1 MFYRLLAVSTFILG
15 TLGWPAISLAEAAS
29 SEEATLVVYRV
40 DESVKT
46 GRVKMNIHVDEA
58 SMGRIKAEDGLVF
71 SYPAGEYTLS
81 SSIRGTKELVVTL
94 APGQTY
100 YVHAQLEMRG
110 SRVTVSFL
118 EVEEQIAR
126 VQQPQLHK
134 EI

>member
-15 TLGWPAISLAEAAS
+15 LLGWPAISLAEAAS

-58 SMGRIKAEDGLVF
+58 SVGRIKAEDGLVF

-81 SSIRGTKELVVTL
+81 SNIRGTKELVVTL

-100 YVHAQLEMRG
+100 YVHAQMEMRG

-118 EVEEQIAR
+118 EVEELIAR
-126 VQQPQLHK
+126 VQQPQLHE